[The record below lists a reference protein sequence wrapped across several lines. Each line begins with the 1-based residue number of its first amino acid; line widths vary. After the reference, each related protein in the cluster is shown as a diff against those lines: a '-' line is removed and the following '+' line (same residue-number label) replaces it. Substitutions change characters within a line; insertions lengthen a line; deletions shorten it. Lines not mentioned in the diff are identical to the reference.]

1 MADAMAGSETF
12 VHEMEEKNLKS
23 FERLLASLQALLDKE
38 AFSPTDLVRLEMRA
52 VIEATEVAALW
63 LTDSDSLQAKLVLAA
78 QCGDEARHF
87 SILQGRLA
95 ALGIDPV
102 TFDARYGGYS
112 KLFAF
117 FRSLQ
122 TSEERAAAGFL
133 TVGAYNGL
141 RLELLAAQASKTGD
155 LETAGLFAG
164 ALKED
169 SLAHRDIGRQKLL
182 ETATAEESQAR
193 ARRAAFRTIELLG
206 DLQDGSVLR
215 KYLSRSLAKR

>member
-1 MADAMAGSETF
+1 MHAMAGAETF
-12 VHEMEEKNLKS
+12 VHEMEEKNQVS
-23 FERLLASLQALLDKE
+23 FQRLLASLQQIVDKE
-38 AFSPTDLVRLEMRA
+38 AFSPADLIRLEMRT

-63 LTDSDSLQAKLVLAA
+63 LSDSDSLEGKLVLAA

-87 SILQGRLA
+87 NLLRDRLFEI
-95 ALGIDPV
+95 GIDPL

-122 TSEERAAAGFL
+122 TTEERAAAGFL
-133 TVGAYNGL
+133 TIGAYNGA
-141 RLELLAAQASKTGD
+141 RLDLFASHANSKGDAQTAA
-155 LETAGLFAG
+155 LFAG

-169 SLAHRDIGRQKLL
+169 AFALRDAGRRKLL

-193 ARRAAFRTIELLG
+193 ARRSAFRTIELTGELL
-206 DLQDGSVLR
+206 DPSLAR
-215 KYLSRSLAKR
+215 KFLSRSLTKR